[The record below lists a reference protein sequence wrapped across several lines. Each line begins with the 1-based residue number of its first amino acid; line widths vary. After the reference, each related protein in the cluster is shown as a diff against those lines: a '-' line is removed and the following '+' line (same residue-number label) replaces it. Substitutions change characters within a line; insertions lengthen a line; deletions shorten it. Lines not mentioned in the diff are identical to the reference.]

1 MVVGSIVGII
11 VGNCVVGVIVG
22 SIVGIAVGG
31 MVGSKV
37 GGCPVG
43 ISVGAIVGGS
53 VVGVCVGYIVGCIVV
68 GNSVGTLVGTSV
80 GISVVGA
87 SVVGFTYTTH
97 HIPPPYPLCSRI
109 NFSNASASTYH
120 SHPFLTHRFHFI
132 RERERLLAQHQST
145 LFQRC
150 NVYQSPPLLSIT
162 LHSH

>member
-1 MVVGSIVGII
+1 MVVGSIVGIT

-22 SIVGIAVGG
+22 SDVGIAVGG

-37 GGCPVG
+37 GGCTVG
-43 ISVGAIVGGS
+43 SSVGAIVGGF
-53 VVGVCVGYIVGCIVV
+53 VGGCVGCIVGCV
-68 GNSVGTLVGTSV
+68 VDGTLVVGTIVGTSV
-80 GISVVGA
+80 VGTIVGT

-97 HIPPPYPLCSRI
+97 HSTPPYPLCSRI

-120 SHPFLTHRFHFI
+120 SHPFLTLRFHFI
-132 RERERLLAQHQST
+132 RERERFHAQHQFT